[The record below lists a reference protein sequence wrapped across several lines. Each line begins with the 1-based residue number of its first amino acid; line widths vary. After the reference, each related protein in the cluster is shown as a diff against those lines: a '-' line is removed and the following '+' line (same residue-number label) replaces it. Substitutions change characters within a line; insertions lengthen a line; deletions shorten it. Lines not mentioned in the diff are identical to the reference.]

1 MAEGVDTRFI
11 FQTLGK
17 QLTSESAMLE
27 AHLDALER
35 EFAKITNADLMTTR
49 LIAEAIRMKRR
60 RLESIQRQL
69 KRIERI

>member
-1 MAEGVDTRFI
+1 MAEGGDTRFI

-17 QLTSESAMLE
+17 QLTSESSMLE

-35 EFAKITNADLMTTR
+35 AFAKIANADLMTTR